1 MAFSLEQIDNYIDA
15 LLLNAASLI
24 REAQILYDNSA
35 NARAFSLAH
44 LAREEIAKT
53 LMLQAAGTR
62 MLAGHSVDFKKL
74 ERRLRDHKQKLIAET
89 INNIVF
95 CAGID
100 LNAAE
105 DMIQSAGSAPD
116 FRNDLKNNSLYVG
129 FKNGIISQP
138 AENFSAE
145 RALRTIALAS
155 DALMN
160 QVSILQLL
168 GKFATRGPIRIPEI
182 DSEKIKY
189 DREAIEAL
197 GTIYNAALLKSKDH
211 KNIDQPED

>member
-1 MAFSLEQIDNYIDA
+1 MAFSLEQIDAYIDA

-35 NARAFSLAH
+35 NSRAFALAH

-62 MLAGHSVDFKKL
+62 MLAGHSVDFKDL

-89 INNIVF
+89 INSIVF
-95 CAGID
+95 CAGVD

-105 DMIQSAGSAPD
+105 DMIKSAGSAPD

-129 FKNGIISQP
+129 FKNGTISQP
-138 AENFSAE
+138 AEQFTAS
-145 RALRTIALAS
+145 RALRTITLAS
-155 DALMN
+155 DALTN
-160 QVSILQLL
+160 QASILKLL
-168 GKFATRGPIRIPEI
+168 GPFATRGPIKIPEI
-182 DSEKIKY
+182 DPENVKF

-197 GTIYNAALLKSKDH
+197 GAIYTAALLRSKDQ
-211 KNIDQPED
+211 KITDQPED